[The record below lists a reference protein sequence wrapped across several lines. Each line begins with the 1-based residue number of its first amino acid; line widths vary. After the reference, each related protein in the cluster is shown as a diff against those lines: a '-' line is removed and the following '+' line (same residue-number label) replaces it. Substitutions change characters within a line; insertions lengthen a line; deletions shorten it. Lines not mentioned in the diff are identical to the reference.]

1 MSGGKYFNGQLD
13 IKGNNGCTNP
23 RKFDT
28 MWSLKKD
35 NFCPVHMKFFKK
47 MAPDGKLCVLVFFNE
62 WI

>member
-47 MAPDGKLCVLVFFNE
+47 MTPDGKLSF
-62 WI
+62 